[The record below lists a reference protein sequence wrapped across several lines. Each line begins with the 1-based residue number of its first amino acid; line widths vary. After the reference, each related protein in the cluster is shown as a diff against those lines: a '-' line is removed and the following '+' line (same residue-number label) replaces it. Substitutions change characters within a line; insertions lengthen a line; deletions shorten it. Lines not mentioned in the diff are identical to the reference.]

1 MWAPLQGTQRTQL
14 ASQVYERGTTRTRL
28 GFILED
34 KVPREHLALL
44 YGLFSWNYIHFF
56 SLDFSGA
63 STNSCRGTVLGVFR
77 PENSSHSPECT
88 WGVAAPTWSP
98 RPGPLPGARGA
109 HSQPNLW
116 PCSRAWGPLF
126 SWFLPA
132 GGRARR
138 RQKIFGG
145 FSPPQASSAVDRDI
159 LGSRAYVFLTP
170 F

>member
-1 MWAPLQGTQRTQL
+1 MSISIDRHSKLTAQYAAARGLLTSICRTHQRGSRYQGQARPRNQDLML
-14 ASQVYERGTTRTRL
+14 A
-28 GFILED
+28 
-34 KVPREHLALL
+34 A
-44 YGLFSWNYIHFF
+44 
-56 SLDFSGA
+56 GA
-63 STNSCRGTVLGVFR
+63 AGGGTVSRVLR
-77 PENSSHSPECT
+77 PKNSSHNPECS
-88 WGVAAPTWSP
+88 WGVAAPTWNP

-116 PCSRAWGPLF
+116 PCSRAWAPLF

-159 LGSRAYVFLTP
+159 LGSRAYVVLIP